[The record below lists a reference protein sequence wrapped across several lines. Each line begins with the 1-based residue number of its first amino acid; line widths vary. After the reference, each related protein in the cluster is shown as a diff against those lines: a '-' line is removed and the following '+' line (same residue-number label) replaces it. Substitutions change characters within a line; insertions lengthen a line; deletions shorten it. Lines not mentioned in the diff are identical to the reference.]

1 MKHSASKLIAGHR
14 EAAAARPLSVELRF
28 CISPMAF
35 LILSIV
41 TALPASF
48 EKQIPELATITSKMA
63 TPMKTEA
70 AGPVFD
76 INEKALVRRIDYRIV
91 PLMFFCYLMQFL
103 DKVLINVSSIH
114 L

>member
-1 MKHSASKLIAGHR
+1 
-14 EAAAARPLSVELRF
+14 
-28 CISPMAF
+28 MAF
-35 LILSIV
+35 PLILSIV

-48 EKQIPELATITSKMA
+48 EKQIPELATVTSKMA

-70 AGPVFD
+70 AGSVVD

-91 PLMFFCYLMQFL
+91 PLMFFCYLMQFF
-103 DKVLINVSSIH
+103 DKVLINGSSTH